1 MRREEEVCDAAR
13 GSKLI
18 FWLVSNLIGRLEA
31 ETTNEKR
38 VFWG

>member
-1 MRREEEVCDAAR
+1 MPRAV
-13 GSKLI
+13 KLI

-38 VFWG
+38 VLGVKSENAG